1 MSTVV
6 LYRLVYVNSHNLH
19 TGEYLEDG
27 DLEHV
32 LKYIEVRGGHEEDI
46 MVRNSANLNNPELK
60 TWNASLT

>member
-1 MSTVV
+1 MNNLTTCMSAVV

-32 LKYIEVRGGHEEDI
+32 LKYIEVRGGHEGIED
-46 MVRNSANLNNPELK
+46 LK
-60 TWNASLT
+60 YVFDLKKGL